1 MEIYSKSFSAIDD
14 LKNYIRSSDATFFH
28 GNQTSTVV
36 PYDRLKEYGQ
46 EQGWHSMTL
55 GNLGQLPE
63 ECSLDK
69 DNNLVIRGPVTWKQA
84 REYCRSKGRNTM
96 TSPTEELAAILSGV
110 ATSCTGERCFG
121 YGTLRE
127 QLIECSYLDNQGNE
141 KKLSAYKDLKN
152 HEFFQTEESQ
162 VILKNYQDSYLQYKG
177 FKNAPFPRLEKE
189 TDLMTGTEGQLGVVI
204 EGIFK
209 TAKLENVTYIFLALP
224 KWEEDASIHL
234 DVFDKV
240 QGFRDKVYSCELV
253 DENSWSYLP
262 DDLVPR
268 KGKDI
273 VFLEI
278 ENIHFEEIYEKI
290 LSQFPQ
296 LSEDDI
302 FEVPESR
309 CRQLRMEIPRAI
321 FEVNSKMGVTKK
333 GTDVQVLP
341 RDFAG
346 LLEFYKKM
354 ARGDVAYN
362 LFGHFGDAHLHFNF
376 MPNPNETDSCQEK
389 LESLYQWVYEVK
401 GSPFAEHGI
410 GLIKQ
415 KFIQPFYTP
424 AQYEMFSYLK
434 KVMDPNNQFFPQGFM
449 MMREKV

>member
-1 MEIYSKSFSAIDD
+1 MEIYTKGFSAIKD
-14 LKNYIRSSDATFFH
+14 LKDYVRLSEPTFFH
-28 GNQTSTVV
+28 GNQTSTVI
-36 PYDRLKEYGQ
+36 PYDRLNEYGEQ
-46 EQGWHSMTL
+46 QGWTSLTL
-55 GNLGQLPE
+55 GNLGQLPQ

-69 DNNLVIRGPVTWKQA
+69 DNNLIISGPVTWKQA
-84 REYCRSKGRNTM
+84 REFCRSKGRNTM

-127 QLIECSYLDNQGNE
+127 QLLECTYLDHQGEEQKLLAANDLSDHRLFQNDEGQKLLKRYQCSYQ
-141 KKLSAYKDLKN
+141 
-152 HEFFQTEESQ
+152 
-162 VILKNYQDSYLQYKG
+162 QYRE

-204 EGIFK
+204 NGIFK
-209 TAKLENVTYIFLALP
+209 TSKLENVTYIFLALP

-234 DVFDKV
+234 DVFQKV
-240 QGFRDKVYSCELV
+240 QGFREKVYSCEFV
-253 DENSWSYLP
+253 DENSWSYLSE
-262 DDLVPR
+262 DLIPR

-278 ENIHFEEIYEKI
+278 ENIYFEEVYEKI
-290 LSQFPQ
+290 LSQITQ
-296 LSEDDI
+296 LDENDI

-333 GTDVQVLP
+333 GTDVQVLSK
-341 RDFAG
+341 DFAG
-346 LLEFYKKM
+346 LLEVYKSM
-354 ARGDVAYN
+354 AKGDVAYN

-376 MPNPNETDSCQEK
+376 MPNQFEAASCQKK
-389 LESLYQWVYEVK
+389 LEELYKWVFEVK

-410 GLIKQ
+410 GMLKQ
-415 KFIQPFYTP
+415 KFIQPFYTDT
-424 AQYEMFSYLK
+424 QYEMFSYLK
-434 KVMDPNNQFFPQGFM
+434 KSMDPNNQFFPQGFM
-449 MMREKV
+449 NMRKTQ